1 MNFIFDLGNV
11 LLEFMP
17 DRYLRSIISDPEIVE
32 KMNATIF
39 KSPDWLV
46 MDHGLLSRED
56 ATAIFCER
64 EPEYEDEIRQIMQG
78 VNSMF
83 IQKPE
88 SIALLPD
95 IKKSGHKL
103 YYLSNMQKEIRDYLL
118 ENHEYLKLFD
128 GGVFSCDVNYIK
140 PAPEIYRILLEKYDL
155 VPGECVFFDDMPEN
169 VAAAEKE
176 GIKSILFT
184 TAECVL
190 EFINT
195 IR

>member
-190 EFINT
+190 KFINT